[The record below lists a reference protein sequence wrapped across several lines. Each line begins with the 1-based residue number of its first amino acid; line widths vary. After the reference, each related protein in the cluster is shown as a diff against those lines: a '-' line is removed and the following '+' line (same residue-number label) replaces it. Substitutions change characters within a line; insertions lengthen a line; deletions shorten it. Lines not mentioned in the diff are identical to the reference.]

1 MQDTKSIKL
10 FNQDLIRLLLRLYF
24 FVLGSSAPFFP
35 LLKYALLTGL
45 FMAMMLKTINS
56 FLGRFP

>member
-10 FNQDLIRLLLRLYF
+10 FNQDLIRLRLRHYF

-35 LLKYALLTGL
+35 S
-45 FMAMMLKTINS
+45 IEI
-56 FLGRFP
+56 RFADRLIHGYDVEDY